1 MDNTNKSFLSLW
13 YVHVLLVLILVGIVV
28 ALAAYTKLTLREAR
42 YGEYGIA
49 TINVRGEGEVMA
61 RPDIGS
67 FSFSVMAEGDDAAS
81 AQNDSAEKINAINA
95 YLGEQGVEERDIKTS
110 SYYLNPKYTYPTK
123 PCLAGMYCPPGEAV
137 IDGYEVSQTIT
148 VKVRDLDKSGDLITG
163 VGERGA
169 TNISGLSFTIDDE
182 SNLKAE
188 ARAMAIADARERA
201 EELADDLG
209 VDIVRITGY
218 YEEEFYPPY
227 AGYGGDM
234 MMSARAESANVSPD
248 MPTGENQISSKVSVT
263 FEIK

>member
-1 MDNTNKSFLSLW
+1 MNNQPFLSLW
-13 YVHVLLVLILVGIVV
+13 YVQVLVVLILIGIVTS
-28 ALAAYTKLTLREAR
+28 LMAYTKLTIRESR
-42 YGEYGIA
+42 YGEYGMA

-61 RPDIGS
+61 RPDIGT

-95 YLGEQGVEERDIKTS
+95 YLSEQGIEDKDIKTS
-110 SYYLNPKYTYPTK
+110 GYYLNPKYTYPNRV
-123 PCLAGMYCPPGEAV
+123 CAAGMYCPPGEAV

-148 VKVRDLDKSGDLITG
+148 VKVRNLDQSGDLVTG

-188 ARAMAIADARERA
+188 ARAMAIADAKERA
-201 EELADDLG
+201 EKLADDLG

-218 YEEEFYPPY
+218 YEEEYYPPY
-227 AGYGGDM
+227 GYGGDM
-234 MMSARAESANVSPD
+234 MMSARAESAANVSPD
-248 MPTGENQISSKVSVT
+248 MPTGENQISSTVSVT
-263 FEIK
+263 FEIR